1 MPSSVKPARSW
12 HDPRATRADLPAS
25 VLAMLLYEDIGRY
38 PTSMAMKK
46 TSLYIDDEVDRALA
60 VRAAA
65 EGVTK
70 AELIRL
76 TLGAAVAAPS
86 RPRPKAIGIVK
97 DGQPPIARD
106 LDAYLASTGFGE

>member
-1 MPSSVKPARSW
+1 
-12 HDPRATRADLPAS
+12 
-25 VLAMLLYEDIGRY
+25 MLVAENTAFPNVGRY
-38 PTSMAMKK
+38 PTSMTMKK

-76 TLGAAVAAPS
+76 TLGAAVATPA
-86 RPRPKAIGIVK
+86 RVKPRAVALVK
-97 DGQPPIARD
+97 DGQPSIARD
-106 LDAYLASTGFGE
+106 IDAFLESTGFGE

>member
-1 MPSSVKPARSW
+1 
-12 HDPRATRADLPAS
+12 
-25 VLAMLLYEDIGRY
+25 MLLSENIGRY

-76 TLGAAVAAPS
+76 TLGAAVAAPT
-86 RPRPKAIGIVK
+86 RVRPKAVGIVS
-97 DGQPPIARD
+97 DGRPSIARD
-106 LDAYLASTGFGE
+106 IDAYLASTGFGE

>member
-1 MPSSVKPARSW
+1 M
-12 HDPRATRADLPAS
+12 
-25 VLAMLLYEDIGRY
+25 
-38 PTSMAMKK
+38 SMAMKK

-76 TLGAAVAAPS
+76 TLGAAVAAQA
-86 RPRPKAIGIVK
+86 RVKPRAVALVE
-97 DGQPPIARD
+97 DGQPSIARD
-106 LDAYLASTGFGE
+106 IDAFLESTGFGE

>member
-1 MPSSVKPARSW
+1 
-12 HDPRATRADLPAS
+12 
-25 VLAMLLYEDIGRY
+25 MLVAENTAFPNIGRY

-76 TLGAAVAAPS
+76 TLGAAVAKPA
-86 RPRPKAIGIVK
+86 RVKPRAVALVE
-97 DGQPPIARD
+97 DGQPSIARD
-106 LDAYLASTGFGE
+106 IDAFLESTGFGE